1 MWVESEDLDKSILRE
16 GNLDARISLRTGK
29 LKEAQAI
36 LNERIVEEF
45 TLPDSHRETDVLLSL
60 IYSMIGEVDLAMES
74 ALKGIQLGEK
84 EKSGFVEAV
93 GWIRMGHAK
102 VLQDPFDLTR
112 TGNMTIFKRL
122 IVWMS

>member
-1 MWVESEDLDKSILRE
+1 M
-16 GNLDARISLRTGK
+16 
-29 LKEAQAI
+29 KEAQTI

-45 TLPDSHRETDVLLSL
+45 SLPDSHRETDVLLSL
-60 IYSMIGEVDLAMES
+60 IYSMVGEVDLAMES

-102 VLQDPFDLTR
+102 ILEDPFDLHVPE
-112 TGNMTIFKRL
+112 NIL
-122 IVWMS
+122 PSSD